1 MSGMELT
8 QALEVLTG
16 IAQVLD
22 RLGIGGLAML
32 VLSGPALVVLA
43 VLFLEY
49 HRAVKQRGENAE
61 LLSAMREENA
71 RSRESAAAQLEAYR
85 ADTQQL
91 VRDLGANQRA
101 TDQYYKDNVELAK
114 NYKRLAEGLQDVVVG
129 NTRALERLIVML
141 EGRNS
146 AVSPKGW
153 ADGQA

>member
-1 MSGMELT
+1 MSGIEVT

-16 IAQVLD
+16 IAQMLD
-22 RLGIGGLAML
+22 RLGIGGLIML
-32 VLSGPALVVLA
+32 VLSGPAFVVLA

-49 HRAVKQRGENAE
+49 HRSIKRSGENAE
-61 LLSAMREENA
+61 LLAAMRDENS
-71 RSRESAAAQLEAYR
+71 RSRDVAAAQLEAYR

-101 TDQYYKDNVELAK
+101 TDQYYKDNVDLAR

-146 AVSPKGW
+146 LPVAGW
-153 ADGQA
+153 TNGSA

>member
-1 MSGMELT
+1 MNGIEIT
-8 QALEVLTG
+8 QALEILTG
-16 IAQVLD
+16 IVQVLD
-22 RLGIGGLAML
+22 KLGIGGLVLL

-43 VLFLEY
+43 VLVIEY
-49 HRAVKQRGENAE
+49 HRSVKQRAENAAM
-61 LLSAMREENA
+61 LAAMREENA
-71 RSRESAAAQLEAYR
+71 RSRDNAAAQLEAYR

-146 AVSPKGW
+146 AGKGW
-153 ADGQA
+153 ANGQT

>member
-1 MSGMELT
+1 MNGIEIT
-8 QALEVLTG
+8 QALEILTS
-16 IAQVLD
+16 IVQVLD
-22 RLGIGGLAML
+22 RLGIGGLVLL

-43 VLFLEY
+43 VLFIEY
-49 HRAVKQRGENAE
+49 HRSVKQRAENAAM
-61 LLSAMREENA
+61 LAAMREENVRA
-71 RSRESAAAQLEAYR
+71 RDSAASQLEAYR

-146 AVSPKGW
+146 VGKGW
-153 ADGQA
+153 TNGQA